1 VAVKKQGSG
10 IRYQVSAV
18 LCFLLL
24 ATMGCATAPRAAS
37 YCAEL
42 KGAGPGSDALDP
54 EASGTARLEVG
65 GASIRFHITT
75 SPNLGKVVATHLHQ
89 GAAGVN
95 GPMAVEL
102 NPGFTGEV
110 LDGSIPVD
118 SDLATRVLSNPGQ
131 YYVKLHS
138 LKFPGGAIRG
148 QLHTCSGRS

>member
-1 VAVKKQGSG
+1 MKRGGV
-10 IRYQVSAV
+10 
-18 LCFLLL
+18 LLL
-24 ATMGCATAPRAAS
+24 FLAAGIGCATAPRTDE

-54 EASGTARLEVG
+54 EATGRARLEVG
-65 GASIRFHITT
+65 SASIRFHITT

-110 LDGSIPVD
+110 LDGSIPVEP
-118 SDLATRVLSNPGQ
+118 DLAARVLSNPGE

-148 QLHTCSGRS
+148 QLHPCGRDR

>member
-1 VAVKKQGSG
+1 MAVRVQSSRFKARGVAV
-10 IRYQVSAV
+10 
-18 LCFLLL
+18 LLL
-24 ATMGCATAPRAAS
+24 VLASACASARRKPE

-54 EASGTARLEVG
+54 QASGSARLEVG
-65 GASIRFHITT
+65 GASIRFHVRT
-75 SPNLGKVVATHLHQ
+75 SSDLGKVVATHLHQ

-95 GPMAVEL
+95 GPMAIEL

-110 LDGSIPVD
+110 LEGSIPVE
-118 SDLATRVLSNPGQ
+118 SDLAARVLASPSQ

-148 QLHTCSGRS
+148 QLHACGPERR

>member
-1 VAVKKQGSG
+1 VRRGGV
-10 IRYQVSAV
+10 
-18 LCFLLL
+18 LLL
-24 ATMGCATAPRAAS
+24 AALAAAAAGCATAPRAPE

-54 EASGTARLEVG
+54 EATGTARLEVG
-65 GASIRFHITT
+65 GASVRFHITT

-95 GPMAVEL
+95 GPMAIEL

-110 LDGSIPVD
+110 LDGSTPIE
-118 SDLATRVLSNPGQ
+118 SDLAARVLANPSQ
-131 YYVKLHS
+131 YYMKLHS

-148 QLHTCSGRS
+148 QLHPCGPGAGNP